1 MRTKGAQRPKGRV
14 RHDVLAPRA
23 VFLVG
28 FMGAGKTSVA
38 RALGEHLGWPFED
51 LDDRIQK
58 REGQSIEQIFRE
70 SGEAAFR
77 RAEHSA
83 LRELLS
89 EPANSPR
96 VVALGGGAFAQEEN
110 AALLR
115 SHGLP
120 VVFLDAPVEELFRR
134 CTEQRLEQ
142 KHDRPLA
149 CDQGAFAELY
159 EARRTFYLAA
169 GRRVETGGKSIEAV
183 AVEVAQQLGLG
194 LRKKRP

>member
-28 FMGAGKTSVA
+28 FMGAGKTSVG
-38 RALGEHLGWPFED
+38 RALGEKLGWPFED
-51 LDDRIQK
+51 LDDRIQ
-58 REGQSIEQIFRE
+58 RHEGRSIEEIFRE
-70 SGEAAFR
+70 SGETAFR

-83 LRELLS
+83 LRALLS
-89 EPANSPR
+89 EPASPR

-142 KHDRPLA
+142 ELDRPLA
-149 CDQGAFAELY
+149 RDQGHFAELY
-159 EARRTFYLAA
+159 EARRALYLAA

-183 AVEVAQQLGLG
+183 AVEVAQHLGLG
-194 LRKKRP
+194 